1 MNEARPVLESY
12 HFSSISTITNTMLL
26 FAHIGITLFLFYMAA
41 LAFPKIRPHINY
53 WYVIAGSMLPDIIDK
68 TVGMIL
74 FADTFANGRI
84 FAHALLF
91 VVVLGAAGYYFY
103 TRKGDSRVLTL
114 AGASLIHQLLDS
126 MWKTPVTF
134 LWPLLGWEFKRLEG
148 EGGSFWQYFVG
159 IYRNLGSANEHGLQA
174 LLVTEVLGIAVVVLF
189 LLVYIVKKKR

>member
-1 MNEARPVLESY
+1 
-12 HFSSISTITNTMLL
+12 MLP
-26 FAHIGITLFLFYMAA
+26 FAHIGIAIALFYIAG
-41 LAFPKIRPHINY
+41 LAFPKVRPHINY
-53 WYVIAGSMLPDIIDK
+53 WYVIVGSMLPDIIDK

-103 TRKGDSRVLTL
+103 TQGQGDYRVLTL

-134 LWPLLGWEFKRLEG
+134 LWPLLGWGFERLE
-148 EGGSFWQYFVG
+148 EYGSFWQFL
-159 IYRNLGSANEHGLQA
+159 LGVYGH
-174 LLVTEVLGIAVVVLF
+174 LGDIGDPQMLF
-189 LLVYIVKKKR
+189 LFMTELLGLAVITIFGATYLQKRRREQKH